1 MAVVP
6 PGSCP
11 MGSPESEEGREDGEG
26 PRHEVRIEKAFA
38 VGIYAV
44 TFAEWDA
51 CAAAGGCGGYRPHDE
66 GWGRGRR
73 PVINVSWDDAQSYV
87 SWLRRKTGKQYRL
100 LSEAEWEYAARAG
113 TTTRFSF
120 GDALSPSEANY
131 GGTVG
136 RTQPAGSYAANGFG
150 LYDMHGNVWEWV
162 QDRWNKNYEG
172 APNDGTAWETQNIV
186 ERMQERRHGGRRVL
200 RGGSWSN
207 DPVSL
212 RSAARAKLVA
222 GFRGVSGFRVARE
235 LTHGG
240 ETA

>member
-1 MAVVP
+1 
-6 PGSCP
+6 
-11 MGSPESEEGREDGEG
+11 
-26 PRHEVRIEKAFA
+26 
-38 VGIYAV
+38 
-44 TFAEWDA
+44 
-51 CAAAGGCGGYRPHDE
+51 
-66 GWGRGRR
+66 
-73 PVINVSWDDAQSYV
+73 
-87 SWLRRKTGKQYRL
+87 
-100 LSEAEWEYAARAG
+100 
-113 TTTRFSF
+113 
-120 GDALSPSEANY
+120 
-131 GGTVG
+131 
-136 RTQPAGSYAANGFG
+136 
-150 LYDMHGNVWEWV
+150 MHGNVWEWV

-235 LTHGG
+235 LTHSG